1 MGACSQTK
9 SEHTRRQVAAIR
21 RDDTSQRQIVSCV
34 WRNVCENLCLRNR
47 ILSLQQVAKKSN
59 QTEFVRLVVATK
71 ILLQRQ
77 SFLQKFSNLQ
87 EAICRCC
94 NLSPS
99 MHRPLPDNSPT
110 PPLIGALLV
119 INLCWVL
126 AKRRG

>member
-1 MGACSQTK
+1 MRACSQTK
-9 SEHTRRQVAAIR
+9 SEHTRQQVAAIR
-21 RDDTSQRQIVSCV
+21 CDDTSQRQIASCV

-47 ILSLQQVAKKSN
+47 ILPLQQVAKKSN

-71 ILLQRQ
+71 FCCRDRDFYRNSLIYKKQFVAAATCRQ
-77 SFLQKFSNLQ
+77 VCTDLF
-87 EAICRCC
+87 RTT
-94 NLSPS
+94 P
-99 MHRPLPDNSPT
+99 